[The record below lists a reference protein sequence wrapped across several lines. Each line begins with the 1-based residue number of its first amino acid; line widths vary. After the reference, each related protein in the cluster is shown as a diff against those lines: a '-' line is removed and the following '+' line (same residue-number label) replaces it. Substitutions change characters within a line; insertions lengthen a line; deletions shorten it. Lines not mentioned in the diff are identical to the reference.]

1 MFNVLF
7 MDLKCNEIKDL
18 LCFYLWLLCICIFV
32 LEPLV
37 FVGAEGESA
46 DLRYGMARCMVAV
59 TMTTCVN
66 GLSLIG
72 LSYALLGLLCL
83 FILIAAY
90 FCVYLL

>member
-1 MFNVLF
+1 M
-7 MDLKCNEIKDL
+7 KIEICFVINLGL
-18 LCFYLWLLCICIFV
+18 LCPFVFLLI
-32 LEPLV
+32 LGPLV
-37 FVGAEGESA
+37 FVGVDGESA
-46 DLRYGMARCMVAV
+46 NSSDGMARCMVAV